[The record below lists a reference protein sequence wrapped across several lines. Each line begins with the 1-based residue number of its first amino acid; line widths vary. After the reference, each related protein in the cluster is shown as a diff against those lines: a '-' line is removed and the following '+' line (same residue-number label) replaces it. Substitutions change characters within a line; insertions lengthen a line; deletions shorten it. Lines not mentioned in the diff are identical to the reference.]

1 MISRLQQLCVQSSRT
16 PVSLPKVFSDP
27 IDPWRIL
34 QQRAKNTI
42 YSDYRFKMRGTRLK
56 TQCSTCLHAFV
67 SVCASKFTGKIRCD
81 VERQEASNRGIL
93 AVNVWFLWC
102 CGKIIQQHNIDMLLP
117 EPCPVKMSGCRAEIK
132 DWSVGGSLDFHL
144 LNTSCRQVP
153 AVVIVSVL
161 LSQHRMQSVQGA
173 HTQTSP
179 CPFLPTLILA
189 QQSGVFLCLSPLE

>member
-16 PVSLPKVFSDP
+16 VSLPKVFSDP

-42 YSDYRFKMRGTRLK
+42 YSDYRFKMKGTRLK
-56 TQCSTCLHAFV
+56 TQRSTCLHAFV
-67 SVCASKFTGKIRCD
+67 SVCASKFTGKIRYD

-102 CGKIIQQHNIDMLLP
+102 CGKIIQQHNIDVLLP
-117 EPCPVKMSGCRAEIK
+117 ELCPVKMSGCHAEIK
-132 DWSVGGSLDFHL
+132 DSSVGGSLDFHL

-161 LSQHRMQSVQGA
+161 SQHRMQSVQGA
-173 HTQTSP
+173 LTQTSP

-189 QQSGVFLCLSPLE
+189 QQSGVFSRLSPLE